1 MKLWILAPT
10 KELAVAFGY
19 GMHQRMVV
27 RAADESQARVIAQ
40 EEAKNDRV
48 MDVASRRISPT
59 PWLDRE
65 TTACTQL
72 LDCGEPGV
80 VIADFYEP

>member
-1 MKLWILAPT
+1 MRLWILEPT
-10 KELAVAFGY
+10 KELAGAFGH
-19 GMHQRMVV
+19 GMHLRMVV
-27 RAADESQARVIAQ
+27 RAADETQARTIAQ

-48 MDVASRRISPT
+48 MDVESRRVSPT

-65 TTACTQL
+65 TTGCKQL
-72 LDCGEPGV
+72 LDCGDPGL